1 MLLEVGLWKE
11 KKINSVHRAN
21 GKTKEIIQLYKK
33 KLTCTNKSLC
43 IFIHI
48 KVLFI
53 EEKDILLKLF
63 QIQVTNI

>member
-1 MLLEVGLWKE
+1 MKR
-11 KKINSVHRAN
+11 KKNQFSASS
-21 GKTKEIIQLYKK
+21 KWETKEIIQLYKK

>member
-1 MLLEVGLWKE
+1 M
-11 KKINSVHRAN
+11 HRAN